1 LSTHLLVLLGDGP
14 QPEWSVLQ
22 STNGSARGLLIDH
35 VVIEDGP
42 EKAHAWAAITDLL
55 GFSWPHAAGTE
66 MGISRLAIDTGYEA
80 PAVYA
85 WARRMGGA
93 QVVAVKGVDGFNRP
107 APVIGPSYVDATE
120 GGRKIRRGARLWT
133 VAVATFKSETY
144 RFLRLDRPADDGV
157 PPAGTIHLARN
168 VDAEW
173 VKQLVA
179 EQLMTVKT
187 RRGFSRLEWQKMRE
201 RNEALDCRV
210 YARAAAWIVGLDRW
224 SERKWRELE
233 AQLGVEKKAADPI
246 PARRHSRADSGSAE
260 TVTIQTKSA
269 RLHRP
274 AWLGGRRRTWL
285 TRA

>member
-1 LSTHLLVLLGDGP
+1 
-14 QPEWSVLQ
+14 
-22 STNGSARGLLIDH
+22 
-35 VVIEDGP
+35 
-42 EKAHAWAAITDLL
+42 
-55 GFSWPHAAGTE
+55 
-66 MGISRLAIDTGYEA
+66 
-80 PAVYA
+80 
-85 WARRMGGA
+85 
-93 QVVAVKGVDGFNRP
+93 VVAVKGVDGFNRP

-120 GGRKIRRGARLWT
+120 GGRKIRRGAKLWT
-133 VAVATFKSETY
+133 VATATFKSETY
-144 RFLRLDRPADDGV
+144 RFLRLDRPADGDA
-157 PPAGTIHLARN
+157 PPAGSIQLPRN

-210 YARAAAWIVGLDRW
+210 YARAAAWIAGLDRW

-233 AQLGVEKKAADPI
+233 AQLGVEKKTAGAI
-246 PARRHSRADSGSAE
+246 PASRHSQTDSAAE
-260 TVTIQTKSA
+260 AATDQPKSA

-285 TRA
+285 TRT

>member
-1 LSTHLLVLLGDGP
+1 SIWAWG
-14 QPEWSVLQ
+14 
-22 STNGSARGLLIDH
+22 RGLTSWLIDH
-35 VVIEDGP
+35 VVLEGGP
-42 EKAHAWAAITDLL
+42 EKAQAWAALTELL
-55 GFSWPHAAGTE
+55 GFSWPHEAGTE

-85 WARRMGGA
+85 WARRMGSG
-93 QVVAVKGVDGFNRP
+93 QVVAVKGVDGFSRP

-120 GGRKIRRGARLWT
+120 GGRKIRRGAKLWT
-133 VAVATFKSETY
+133 VATATFKSETY
-144 RFLRLDRPADDGV
+144 RFLRLDRPTEGDV
-157 PPAGTIHLARN
+157 PPAGTIHLPRN

-179 EQLMTVKT
+179 EQLTTVKT

-210 YARAAAWIVGLDRW
+210 YARAAAWIAGLDRW

-233 AQLGVEKKAADPI
+233 AQLGVERKAPGVI
-246 PARRHSRADSGSAE
+246 PASRHSQTGSGSPEAA
-260 TVTIQTKSA
+260 TVQPKSA

-285 TRA
+285 TKA